1 MEVNQQ
7 SVLVGVNLDFNG
19 LGVPVQ
25 ALLDT
30 VELGLLLI
38 FKFEPLRPRLVKKDQ
53 SRRANQVN
61 DRLVPSTLLREMLS
75 SMTLPTM

>member
-7 SVLVGVNLDFNG
+7 SVLVRVNLDFSG
-19 LGVPVQ
+19 PGVPVR
-25 ALLDT
+25 ALLDM

-38 FKFEPLRPRLVKKDQ
+38 FKFEPLRLHLVKKDQ

-61 DRLVPSTLLREMLS
+61 DRLVPSTLLREMIS
-75 SMTLPTM
+75 SMTLPKM